1 MAQIKSITEIAAKW
15 ASVTPM
21 RTADYAEGIAN
32 PRRPWAASTIAASG
46 AWADGVTKAI
56 GRHAFGNGVA
66 RAGDEKWFRKA
77 SVEGVARWGPGV
89 AGAEGDYS
97 AGFAPYRD
105 AIASVVLPPRYARR
119 DPRNMARVTAIVNAL
134 IARKEQI
141 EGGGGGR
148 PRPPTPR

>member
-1 MAQIKSITEIAAKW
+1 MAQIKSISEIAAKW

-21 RTADYAEGIAN
+21 RTQDYADGIQN
-32 PRRPWAASTIAASG
+32 PRRPWASSTIAASA

-56 GRHAFGNGVA
+56 ARRAFSNGVN
-66 RAGDEKWFRKA
+66 RAGDEKWQRKA

-89 AGAEGDYS
+89 QGAEGDYS

-105 AIASVVLPPRYARR
+105 AIAAVVLPPRYARR

-134 IARKEQI
+134 IARKESI
-141 EGGGGGR
+141 EGRGGGR
-148 PRPPTPR
+148 PVPPPR